1 MYDNSCFYEIFVAF
15 HTQLGNQLEIE
26 LEKDCASNHF
36 HFRVDLNV
44 PKFLWFLKFI
54 ETFKN
59 FKFYSAY
66 KQRIHFFDQIF
77 WNIKKY
83 NQDQAGRAGV
93 AYPSYYSPTT
103 AGTSSPN
110 GTSTVGPTANQLTP
124 PSASAMSHTT
134 GQIDTQAGNHYHASY
149 TQYWANQVSKLNM
162 IEVREQ
168 SWKMGFLEIN

>member
-1 MYDNSCFYEIFVAF
+1 MLSSGFSLRLSWRKIVQATVCI
-15 HTQLGNQLEIE
+15 
-26 LEKDCASNHF
+26 
-36 HFRVDLNV
+36 FRVIFRV
-44 PKFLWFLKFI
+44 PKFSWFFEVYRKIKKFQI
-54 ETFKN
+54 LQCLQTKN
-59 FKFYSAY
+59 S
-66 KQRIHFFDQIF
+66 FFDQIF

-162 IEVREQ
+162 IEVHEQ
-168 SWKMGFLEIN
+168 SWKNGISRNKLEARNVNVSAINL